1 MFDRK
6 EYEGKRAL
14 RRWPKWLPVVAA
26 LALATAVTVG
36 GTLAWLS
43 THTNAVT
50 NTFTMGDVV
59 PVVSEKQFDGKV
71 KEEVRV
77 GNEGNVAAY
86 IRVALVPTWE
96 NDSNDVKAASL
107 QDLNISWG
115 NGEGTADEPGNGWIK
130 IGEYYYYQSP
140 VPGMVDDKMSYTNFL
155 IKEAKVTGDEPEGYH
170 MNLQIIADS
179 IQAAPE
185 TAVETTWKVNVDIN
199 GQITKP

>member
-50 NTFTMGDVV
+50 NTFTMGDVK
-59 PVVSEKQFDGKV
+59 PQVSETFENNV
-71 KEEVRV
+71 KSNVCV

-96 NDSNDVKAASL
+96 DDSNNVKAARLS
-107 QDLNISWG
+107 DLDITWG
-115 NGEGTADEPGNGWIK
+115 GGGANAEAPGNGWIK

-140 VPGMVDDKMSYTNFL
+140 VPGKVDGTVSYTLPL
-155 IKEAKVTGDEPEGYH
+155 IQQATVQADDEPAGYH

-185 TAVETTWKVNVDIN
+185 TAVEQTWNVTVVD
-199 GQITKP
+199 GKITG